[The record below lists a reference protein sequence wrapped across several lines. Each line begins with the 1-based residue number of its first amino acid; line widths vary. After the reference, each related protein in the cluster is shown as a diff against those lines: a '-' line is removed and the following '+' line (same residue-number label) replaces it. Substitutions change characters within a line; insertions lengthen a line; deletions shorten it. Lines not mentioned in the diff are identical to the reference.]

1 MLSEREITWMPIQW
15 RDFSKDSFSKEYS
28 VPSSVTITVPATTAN
43 IGPGFDCLG
52 AALSLYNR
60 FHFTPFTPLSDSEP
74 FQITVEGSEAARVN
88 CGATNLVYRAYLKC
102 YERIGVSAPP
112 VHIKI
117 VLGVPLS
124 RGLGSSSTA
133 IVGGIMGANVL
144 AGSPLEA
151 AALAVLANEIEGHP
165 DNVVPALRGGAQ
177 LSVLTHGQL
186 QICDLPWHEA
196 VVPVV
201 IIPEFE
207 LSTVDARRVLPVQ
220 YSRAD
225 AVFNTAHLGLLMR
238 GLATGNGDWIRG
250 GMGDRIHQPYR
261 KKLIAGYDEV
271 HQAALKAGAWGLVI
285 SGSGPTLLAL
295 CPPDSAQ
302 VVREALEA
310 AWQPQP
316 FAARAHCLQVDGE
329 GAIAEVI
336 G

>member
-1 MLSEREITWMPIQW
+1 M
-15 RDFSKDSFSKEYS
+15 
-28 VPSSVTITVPATTAN
+28 PSSVTITVPATTAN

-74 FQITVEGSEAARVN
+74 FQITVEGTEASRVN
-88 CGATNLVYRAYLKC
+88 SGASNLVYRAYLRC
-102 YERIGVSAPP
+102 YERIGKSAPP

-133 IVGGIMGANVL
+133 IVGGIMGANAL
-144 AGSPLEA
+144 AGSPLDT
-151 AALAVLANEIEGHP
+151 AALAALANEIEGHP
-165 DNVVPALRGGAQ
+165 DNVVPALLGGAQ
-177 LSVLTHGQL
+177 LAALTQGRL
-186 QICDLPWHEA
+186 QICDVPWHES
-196 VVPVV
+196 VVPVA

-207 LSTVDARRVLPVQ
+207 LSTAEARRVLPLQ

-225 AVFNTAHLGLLMR
+225 AVFNTAHIALLLR
-238 GLATGNGDWIRG
+238 GIATGNGDWIAA

-271 HQAALKAGAWGLVI
+271 YNAALKAGAWGLVI
-285 SGSGPTLLAL
+285 SGAGPTLLAL
-295 CPPDSAQ
+295 CSPECAEA
-302 VVREALEA
+302 VRLTMEA
-310 AWQPQP
+310 AWQSQP
-316 FAARAHCLQVDGE
+316 FAAHAHRLSVDVQ
-329 GAIAEVI
+329 GALTEFI